1 MRSMLSPLAASFPGI
16 LLFDHKREARIMSIE
31 NKVTIITGAA
41 QGIGLACGERF
52 AREGARVVLA
62 DINAEKGEAAAE
74 SVRSAGGDAIFVGCD
89 VGDKAQVVSLVE
101 KAVERYGRL
110 DVMISNAAILHI
122 AGILDLEEEDYD
134 RVVRVNLK
142 GFFLTGQAAARQMV
156 AQGGGGSIINMSS
169 IQAVITLP
177 NILTYSICKG
187 GVKSL
192 TVSMALAL
200 ADKGIRV
207 NAIGPG
213 SIATDMVKQLM
224 VDDAARDKLLSRTP
238 LGRLGRPSEVASV
251 AVFLASDES
260 SYVTGETIYVDGGRL
275 GLNYTVPVPG

>member
-1 MRSMLSPLAASFPGI
+1 
-16 LLFDHKREARIMSIE
+16 MSVE
-31 NKVTIITGAA
+31 EKVTIITGAA
-41 QGIGLACGERF
+41 QGIGLACAERF
-52 AREGARVVLA
+52 ARDGARVVLA
-62 DINAEKGEAAAE
+62 DVQDEKGEAAAE
-74 SVRSAGGDAIFVGCD
+74 GIRAAGADAAYIHCD
-89 VGDKAQVVSLVE
+89 VGDKSQVESLV
-101 KAVERYGRL
+101 AQTVDRHGRL

-122 AGILDLEEEDYD
+122 ADVLELEEEDFD

-142 GFFLTGQAAARQMV
+142 GYFLTGQAAARQMV
-156 AQGGGGSIINMSS
+156 AQGRGGTIINMSS

-200 ADKGIRV
+200 ADKGVRV

-213 SIATDMVKQLM
+213 SIATDMVKKLM
-224 VDDAARDKLLSRTP
+224 VDDAARKKLLSRTP
-238 LGRLGRPSEVASV
+238 MGRLGDPSEIASV

-260 SYVTGETIYVDGGRL
+260 SYVTGETVYVDGGRL
-275 GLNYTVPVPG
+275 GLNYTVPVPD

>member
-1 MRSMLSPLAASFPGI
+1 
-16 LLFDHKREARIMSIE
+16 MSVE
-31 NKVTIITGAA
+31 NKVTIITGGA
-41 QGIGLACGERF
+41 QGIGFACGQRF
-52 AREGARVVLA
+52 AGDGAKVVLA
-62 DINAEKGEAAAE
+62 DINVEKGEAAAE
-74 SVRSAGGDAIFVGCD
+74 AIRADGGDATFVGCD

-101 KAVERYGRL
+101 KTVARHGRL

-122 AGILDLEEEDYD
+122 ADILDLEEQDYD

-156 AQGGGGSIINMSS
+156 AQGSGGSIINMSS

-200 ADKGIRV
+200 ADKGVRV

-224 VDDAARDKLLSRTP
+224 VDDAARRKLLSRTP
-238 LGRLGRPSEVASV
+238 LGRLGEPAEVASV
-251 AVFLASDES
+251 AAFLASDEA
-260 SYVTGETIYVDGGRL
+260 SYITGETIYVDGGRL
-275 GLNYTVPVPG
+275 GLNYTVPVPD

>member
-1 MRSMLSPLAASFPGI
+1 
-16 LLFDHKREARIMSIE
+16 MSIR
-31 NKVTIITGAA
+31 NKVTIITGGA
-41 QGIGLACGERF
+41 QGIGLACGQRF
-52 AREGARVVLA
+52 AGDGAKVVLA
-62 DINAEKGEAAAE
+62 DINIDKGEAAAE
-74 SVRSAGGDAIFVGCD
+74 SIRSSGGDAIFVGCD
-89 VGDKAQVVSLVE
+89 VGDKSQVVSLVE
-101 KAVERYGRL
+101 KAVEHYGRL

-122 AGILDLEEEDYD
+122 SDILDLEEEDYD
-134 RVVRVNLK
+134 RVLRVNLK
-142 GFFLTGQAAARQMV
+142 GFFLCGQAAARQMV

-169 IQAVITLP
+169 IQAIITLP

-187 GVKSL
+187 GVN
-192 TVSMALAL
+192 SMTTSMSLAL

-224 VDDAARDKLLSRTP
+224 VDDAARKKLLSRTP
-238 LGRLGRPSEVASV
+238 LGRLGEPSEVAAV

-275 GLNYTVPVPG
+275 GLNYTVPVAD

>member
-1 MRSMLSPLAASFPGI
+1 MS
-16 LLFDHKREARIMSIE
+16 LL
-31 NKVTIITGAA
+31 NKVTIITGGA
-41 QGIGLACGERF
+41 QGIGLACGQRF
-52 AREGARVVLA
+52 ASEGARVVLA

-74 SVRSAGGDAIFVGCD
+74 GIRASGAEAMFIGCD
-89 VGDKAQVVSLVE
+89 VGDKAQVTSLVE
-101 KAVERYGRL
+101 KTVERYGRL
-110 DVMISNAAILHI
+110 DVLIANAAVLHI
-122 AGILDLEEEDYD
+122 ADILTLEEEDYD
-134 RVVRVNLK
+134 RVLRVNLK

-156 AQGGGGSIINMSS
+156 AQGDGGSIINMSS

-192 TVSMALAL
+192 TTSMALAL
-200 ADKGIRV
+200 ADKGVRV

-224 VDDAARDKLLSRTP
+224 VDEAARKKLLSRTP
-238 LGRLGRPSEVASV
+238 LGRLGEPSEVAAV

-275 GLNYTVPVPG
+275 GLNYTVPVAD